1 MHWHKSPNFV
11 VSSFN
16 MAKEALNKKHNR
28 GGSVCN
34 VKILINSSNTRY
46 LQCNFK
52 QEKKPNTNTIKFKI
66 NGFVEPITL
75 IGFAGSND
83 QLTRM

>member
-52 QEKKPNTNTIKFKI
+52 QEKKPNTNDKI
-66 NGFVEPITL
+66 QDKWI
-75 IGFAGSND
+75 
-83 QLTRM
+83 R